1 MGPIVPRRDIY
12 RVNQTN
18 LRPYPPPKKKKKKN
32 PVNAPSNNNCVT

>member
-18 LRPYPPPKKKKKKN
+18 LRPYPPPQQI